1 MSNLAISRDS
11 RIPQLFIVG
20 AATSVAQ
27 YNALV
32 DGIVLPTGS
41 AWSANRK
48 AVFQPSSIP
57 LIFTSEIF
65 QRLAEMPSIRY
76 PSGVVH
82 DLNMSAQTMLTEGLQ
97 EPVLSNLSRGG
108 KRSLR

>member
-1 MSNLAISRDS
+1 M
-11 RIPQLFIVG
+11 
-20 AATSVAQ
+20 
-27 YNALV
+27 
-32 DGIVLPTGS
+32 
-41 AWSANRK
+41 
-48 AVFQPSSIP
+48 P

-82 DLNMSAQTMLTEGLQ
+82 DLNMSAQTMLTEGFQ
-97 EPVLSNLSRGG
+97 EPVLSNLSKGG